1 MCKVLLNEKLNG
13 VELYFENKP
22 AQEVI
27 NTLKENKFR
36 WNRSKGCWYA
46 KQNENTL
53 ALANSLNDGSAIA
66 TVSNKEADFDL
77 FEVTRFSNIERPESI
92 IHDTKEVA
100 KICRTKLRKLFP
112 MVKFSV
118 TTSIFTG
125 GSEIRCCVKES
136 PFEEDSI
143 YLKVIMLYATKLIN
157 AYNYDNSDAMT
168 DYFDVNFY
176 FFDCKPDYD
185 YKVVENKK
193 FNIEKI
199 KADFDIKE
207 AKRLEEKEAKRKADY
222 EAYLKEQEIK
232 EAEYKKA
239 EEERKK

>member
-13 VELYFENKP
+13 VELYFEKKP
-22 AQEVI
+22 AQAI
-27 NTLKENKFR
+27 IDTLKENKFR
-36 WNRSKGCWYA
+36 WNRSKSCWYA

-53 ALANSLNDGSAIA
+53 ALANRFNDGSAVETVT

-118 TTSIFTG
+118 TSSSFTG
-125 GSEIRCCVKES
+125 GSEIRCSVKES
-136 PFEEDSI
+136 PFAEDSN

-157 AYNYDNSDAMT
+157 SYNYDNSDAMI
-168 DYFDVNFY
+168 D
-176 FFDCKPDYD
+176 
-185 YKVVENKK
+185 
-193 FNIEKI
+193 
-199 KADFDIKE
+199 
-207 AKRLEEKEAKRKADY
+207 
-222 EAYLKEQEIK
+222 
-232 EAEYKKA
+232 
-239 EEERKK
+239 

>member
-22 AQEVI
+22 AQNII
-27 NTLKENKFR
+27 NSLKENSFR
-36 WNRSKGCWYA
+36 WNRTKACWYA

-53 ALANSLNDGSAIA
+53 ALANSLNEGKEVQ
-66 TVSNKEADFDL
+66 TVSVTKEVKFDL
-77 FEVTRFSNIERPESI
+77 FELTRYSNIERPASI

-100 KICRTKLRKLFP
+100 KICRTKLKKLFP

-118 TTSIFTG
+118 TTSTFSG
-125 GSEIRCCVKES
+125 GSEIHCSIKES

-143 YLKVIMLYATKLIN
+143 YLIVIMLYATKLIN
-157 AYNYDNSDAMT
+157 SYNYNNSDVMT

-176 FFDCKPDYD
+176 FFDCQTDYN

-193 FNIEKI
+193 FDIEMI

-207 AKRLEEKEAKRKADY
+207 AKRVEDKKAKEEADY
-222 EAYLKEQEIK
+222 QAYLKEQ
-232 EAEYKKA
+232 
-239 EEERKK
+239 